1 MISITDGQIFLET
14 ELFNQG
20 IRPAVNVGLSVS
32 RVGSAAQTKAM
43 KKVAGSIKLELAQY
57 REMAA
62 FAQFG
67 SDLDASTQKLL
78 NRGSKL
84 TELLKQNQYSP
95 LTMAEQVII
104 IFSGVKGYLDDL
116 ETSNI
121 REFEIKLVDKIKN
134 ENDDILTSIQE
145 NGKIDDKTERDLI
158 EVIETLKR
166 NK

>member
-1 MISITDGQIFLET
+1 
-14 ELFNQG
+14 
-20 IRPAVNVGLSVS
+20 
-32 RVGSAAQTKAM
+32 
-43 KKVAGSIKLELAQY
+43 
-57 REMAA
+57 
-62 FAQFG
+62 
-67 SDLDASTQKLL
+67 
-78 NRGSKL
+78 
-84 TELLKQNQYSP
+84 
-95 LTMAEQVII
+95 MAEQVII

>member
-1 MISITDGQIFLET
+1 MET

-67 SDLDASTQKLL
+67 SDLDASTQQLL
-78 NRGSKL
+78 NRGAKL
-84 TELLKQNQYSP
+84 TELLKQDQYSP
-95 LTMAEQVII
+95 MTVSEQVISV
-104 IFSGVKGYLDDL
+104 FAGVKGYLDDVEL
-116 ETSNI
+116 G
-121 REFEIKLVDKIKN
+121 KIKSFEKDIIEKIKSN
-134 ENDDILTSIQE
+134 KPKILEAIESSGKLEENTEKSLTEIITDYKKG
-145 NGKIDDKTERDLI
+145 N
-158 EVIETLKR
+158 
-166 NK
+166 N

>member
-1 MISITDGQIFLET
+1 
-14 ELFNQG
+14 
-20 IRPAVNVGLSVS
+20 
-32 RVGSAAQTKAM
+32 M

-104 IFSGVKGYLDDL
+104 IFAGVNGYLDDL
-116 ETSNI
+116 EISKI
-121 REFEIKLVDKIKN
+121 KDFENKLVDTIKN
-134 ENDDILTSIQE
+134 EKNDVLKTIQA
-145 NGKIDDKTERDLI
+145 NGKIDEKTEKNLI

-166 NK
+166 N